1 MKLPDCG
8 HVPTYDGP
16 SRVARVLL
24 EGVALPI
31 GLPIG
36 PPPPRADE
44 GRQTGD
50 KPTRR

>member
-16 SRVARVLL
+16 SLVARVLL

-31 GLPIG
+31 G
-36 PPPPRADE
+36 PPAARADE